1 MKHIIFSFGLAF
13 IVRVL
18 ISYYQLWT
26 FRIDSI
32 HLILH
37 GVSII
42 PITLKGLLTFP
53 SGFYLI
59 FGFYMWAITISQRM
73 KDSAPT
79 FLIRICLS
87 IVTAILDLTFKC
99 IALTSATRII
109 YFLLYIF
116 YASFVTFRLQGISS
130 HPQFNNDRFGK
141 ERPHKLTCLELN
153 QL

>member
-42 PITLKGLLTFP
+42 TITLKGLLLTFL

-87 IVTAILDLTFKC
+87 IVTAILDLTFKY

-116 YASFVTFRLQGISS
+116 YASFVTFRLQGNIFSS
-130 HPQFNNDRFGK
+130 SV
-141 ERPHKLTCLELN
+141 
-153 QL
+153 